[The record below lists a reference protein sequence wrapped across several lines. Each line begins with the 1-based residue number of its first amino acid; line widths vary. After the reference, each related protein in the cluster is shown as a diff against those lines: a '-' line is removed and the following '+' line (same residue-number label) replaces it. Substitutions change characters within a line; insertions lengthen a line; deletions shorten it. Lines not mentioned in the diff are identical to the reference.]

1 MTRVRGSRTFEK
13 RPGDVRDAIEDDIE
27 AFVGAGGFDTAAM
40 EGERIDLARRLGFA
54 TIELSVNLDR
64 EADALLA
71 FEAVEGIFDHMRT
84 EYAID
89 ETDAGT
95 RVTAWTEFTLGGIFG
110 KALDETLV
118 ATQRRREFE
127 DQFDYLESRLAT
139 ETARP

>member
-1 MTRVRGSRTFEK
+1 MTRVRGSRTFAE
-13 RPGDVRDAIEDDIE
+13 RPGDVRDAILHDLE
-27 AFVGAGGFDTAAM
+27 AFVGAGGFDNVAM

-54 TIELSVNLDR
+54 TIELSVRLDS

-84 EYAID
+84 EYAVE
-89 ETDAGT
+89 ETDSGT
-95 RVTAWTEFTLGGIFG
+95 KVTARTDFTLGGIFG

-127 DQFDYLESRLAT
+127 DQFDYLESQLAT